1 MTEGTPAGG
10 PAPAAGSQPASGVE
24 TAVDLAAQLDALRI
38 AVGKVAAL
46 AEVAVE
52 SYDHADWRG
61 ADPALVER
69 TAYLL
74 GSIAEAAVV
83 VVTAVDHFLGL
94 VADRQRTAG
103 DDDAWW

>member
-1 MTEGTPAGG
+1 MTERTTTGN
-10 PAPAAGSQPASGVE
+10 PAPAG
-24 TAVDLAAQLDALRI
+24 TTVDLAEQLDVLRI
-38 AVGKVAAL
+38 AAGKVAAL

-61 ADPALVER
+61 ADPVLVER

-74 GSIAEAAVV
+74 GSIAEASVAVV
-83 VVTAVDHFLGL
+83 SAVDRFRGL
-94 VADRQRTAG
+94 VAERQRTVG